1 MPLESDVAYL
11 HISNGIRQSETLP
24 HFAVK
29 PAPKK
34 CARGRDR
41 ELLMLAFYLN
51 TNDFTEWIDLASKTY
66 FDTPG
71 TVTSATRAAISAVNA
86 KLLDLNRWPPSS
98 GAVTG
103 GMCCAV
109 LRNNDFYIAHVG
121 HGQSLIIRSHTVE
134 RVPETAPAPIGAGP
148 HPDIQYFY
156 TTISPADFLILSASI
171 PEGWSSFSH
180 FTSLTLESAIA
191 RLTHMAGDEAN
202 AMIVRFVDEGAMP
215 IKTRPSITA
224 APLIPEPKPEP
235 IQVMPPPVR
244 EPSPEPASSEPSSLE
259 NIIARVRSS
268 PMMGDPDPDA
278 PMLEEESKVEETESA
293 SPEEEAVVQIGEH
306 VYEFEEDD
314 DEEQEVEEPSRLQLI
329 VDDLKL
335 KIQDWFA
342 ALPLN
347 RGESA
352 IKRRGAFVGSKISS
366 SGASALSRLLPE
378 GVLNP
383 ETKIR
388 VPNSTMM
395 AIAIL
400 LPLIVGV
407 AVGVVYIQRGRNQQF
422 KEYLDG
428 AKLEAGLAR
437 TSADPISAKPHWIT
451 AIAYLD
457 QADAVFPSQ
466 PDSAQLRA
474 EAQQSVDS
482 VEGTQRLNFE
492 VLVPGGFN
500 STATIT
506 QVVVNGSE
514 VYALD
519 SAHQKVYRAILT
531 KSNKYTMDRTF
542 DCAAG
547 PVGSLVIKRIVDIA
561 WLDVPN
567 IVNQPVLLAVDENGA
582 LMYCKPD
589 GTPPQASPLIMPDSG
604 WKKPKAIAIYANR
617 LYVFDPGSNEIWQY
631 DRPSGVFSER
641 PKHYFAGQT
650 PDLNN
655 AISFTISTSGEV
667 YILRGDGRVTHCT
680 RDPATLNTNC
690 TPAMTVA
697 DSRTGHS
704 SGDRLDDLRIP
715 GEIYFDPPPEPSL
728 YLLDR
733 GTSAIY
739 QLSLKMVLQRQ
750 FKPAATI
757 GEAVTALAVGT
768 NKEVFVAAGANV
780 YWAKKP

>member
-11 HISNGIRQSETLP
+11 HISNGVRQNDALP
-24 HFAVK
+24 HFAVR

-41 ELLMLAFYLN
+41 ELLMIAFYLN
-51 TNDFTEWIDLASKTY
+51 TNDFAEWIDLASKIY

-98 GAVTG
+98 GAITG

-134 RVPETAPAPIGAGP
+134 RVPETAPAPIGASSQ
-148 HPDIQYFY
+148 PDIQYFY

-171 PEGWSSFSH
+171 PEGWSSFPH

-191 RLTHMAGDEAN
+191 RLTRMAGDEAN

-215 IKTRPSITA
+215 IKARPSITA
-224 APLIPEPKPEP
+224 APLIPEPKPQP
-235 IQVMPPPVR
+235 IPVTPPLVR
-244 EPSPEPASSEPSSLE
+244 EPTPEPEPVSSEPSSLE

-268 PMMGDPDPDA
+268 PMMGEPDLDA
-278 PMLEEESKVEETESA
+278 PTLEEELKVEEAESA
-293 SPEEEAVVQIGEH
+293 PPEEEEAVVQIGEH

-314 DEEQEVEEPSRLQLI
+314 DEEEEEPRESILEN
-329 VDDLKL
+329 LKS
-335 KIQDWFA
+335 KMQDWFA
-342 ALPLN
+342 SLPLN

-352 IKRRGAFVGSKISS
+352 IKRRGAVVGSKISS

-383 ETKIR
+383 ETRIR

-395 AIAIL
+395 AIAII

-407 AVGVVYIQRGRNQQF
+407 VVGIVYVQRGRNQQF
-422 KEYLDG
+422 KEYLDA

-437 TSADPISAKPHWIT
+437 TSADSNSAKPHWIT
-451 AIAYLD
+451 AMAYLD

-466 PDSAQLRA
+466 PDSATLRA
-474 EAQQSVDS
+474 EAQQSVDA

-500 STATIT
+500 PTATIT
-506 QVVVNGSE
+506 QVVASGSE

-531 KSNKYTMDRTF
+531 KSNKYAMDRTF

-567 IVNQPVLLAVDENGA
+567 IINQPVLLAVDENGA

-604 WKKPKAIAIYANR
+604 WKKPKAISIYANR

-650 PDLNN
+650 PDLTN
-655 AISFTISTSGEV
+655 ALSFTISTSGEV

-680 RDPATLNTNC
+680 RDAATLNTNC
-690 TPAMTVA
+690 TPAMSVA
-697 DSRTGHS
+697 DSRTGHV
-704 SGDRLDDLRIP
+704 SGDRLDDLKIP